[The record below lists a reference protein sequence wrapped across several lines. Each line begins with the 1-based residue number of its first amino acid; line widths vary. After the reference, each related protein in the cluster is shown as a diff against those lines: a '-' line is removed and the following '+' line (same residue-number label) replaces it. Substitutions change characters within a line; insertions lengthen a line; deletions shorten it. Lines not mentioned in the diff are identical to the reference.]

1 MAAFGHIFCNRT
13 AALYSGIR
21 TVFRVNG
28 HLYRASNI
36 TFFIRQECPH
46 LSLMVLWTTAELA
59 ALISIPWELMCGRSM
74 SVNTNDASV
83 IEASHM
89 PVFLMGKKLTEYTS
103 ATSANSN
110 SEKSLLKEANRCS
123 WTASPWPDNGVTDWL
138 NRFGY
143 WSV

>member
-1 MAAFGHIFCNRT
+1 
-13 AALYSGIR
+13 
-21 TVFRVNG
+21 
-28 HLYRASNI
+28 
-36 TFFIRQECPH
+36 
-46 LSLMVLWTTAELA
+46 
-59 ALISIPWELMCGRSM
+59 MCGRSM

-123 WTASPWPDNGVTDWL
+123 
-138 NRFGY
+138 
-143 WSV
+143 